1 MSSLLKNIFSHVKVL
16 PDEGLYDLRGPAL
29 VPNEVKVV
37 AGFERFWPSLWPKL
51 SE

>member
-1 MSSLLKNIFSHVKVL
+1 MSSLLGNIVGHVKVL
-16 PDEGLYDLRGPAL
+16 PDDGIYCLRDLAL

-37 AGFERFWPSLWPKL
+37 IGFERFWFSLWPKL